1 METSTLMR
9 LLGETWFGAGL
20 PVTAR
25 ADLAMTGTVV
35 GIGAGTTVIH
45 EGRPCE
51 AMGIVLEG
59 RLAIRLGLPPQP
71 ERTILTVEPG
81 DVFGWSAT
89 LPGAMASSTCVS
101 LTPARVVLFEAVALR
116 TALER
121 DPVLAAVVYRQLLAC
136 VARRLAATR
145 LQLLDLY
152 RASVEPW

>member
-1 METSTLMR
+1 METSTLTR
-9 LLGETWFGAGL
+9 LLGETWFGAAL

-35 GIGAGTTVIH
+35 GIQPGTIVIR
-45 EGRPCE
+45 EGRPCD

-59 RLAIRLGLPPQP
+59 RLALRLGVPPHP

-89 LPGAMASSTCVS
+89 LPGALASSTCVA
-101 LTPARVVLFEAVALR
+101 LTAARVVLFEAVALR

-121 DPVLAAVVYRQLLAC
+121 DPDLAAVVYRQLLAC